1 MAVLSVSGQVSGQQT
16 ETSEARATYSNC
28 RQFQVIV
35 EETLQLPKP

>member
-1 MAVLSVSGQVSGQQT
+1 MLLFARTLQNPKAD
-16 ETSEARATYSNC
+16 TSEARATYANC

>member
-1 MAVLSVSGQVSGQQT
+1 MQRHEQLVNKPKT
-16 ETSEARATYSNC
+16 DTSEAHVTYSNR